1 MKKLTNS
8 EQLEIGEQYRLLITY
23 KGNNEED
30 WLSCDIVT
38 EIVNMD
44 NTGMM
49 CINTMLTNSSYY
61 WPIGKD
67 EFQLMSMLTDYN
79 IEFQKL

>member
-1 MKKLTNS
+1 MEKLTNFN
-8 EQLEIGEQYRLLITY
+8 QLEIGEQYRLLITY

>member
-1 MKKLTNS
+1 MEELTNFN
-8 EQLEIGEQYRLLITY
+8 QLEIGEQYRLLITY

>member
-1 MKKLTNS
+1 MEKLTNFN
-8 EQLEIGEQYRLLITY
+8 QLEIGEQYRLLITY

-38 EIVNMD
+38 EIVNID